1 MSTRET
7 IDLYYEYAN
16 AGDWSSWCDLFTDK
30 AVVDEQ
36 LAGRLE
42 GQDTLREAVAGF
54 PEMYRSFKNVP
65 RHVVVDGDQAGVV
78 SHLSAVTAGGEPI
91 EAEVMNYFRLEG
103 GRISYMANFHDTLP
117 FRGPLGMEGR

>member
-1 MSTRET
+1 MNTRE
-7 IDLYYEYAN
+7 IINRYYEYAN

-54 PEMYRSFKNVP
+54 PAMYGSFRNEP
-65 RHVVVDGDQAGVV
+65 RQVVVDGEQAGVV
-78 SHLSAVTAGGEPI
+78 SHLSAVTVAGEPI
-91 EAEVMNYFRLEG
+91 EAEVMNYFRLEN
-103 GRISYMANFHDTLP
+103 GRIAYMANFHDTLP
-117 FRGPLGMEGR
+117 FRGPLGMDR